1 MSRAPRDQAM
11 TIEELSHCHSRA
23 LAASVR
29 LRLPLRSRVWKGQA
43 GEFAGAGVGSS
54 LDFQDHRTYVP
65 GDDPRHINWQAYA
78 RTGTYTMKLYRE
90 EVRPVV
96 DVILD
101 ASESMFFDP
110 IKAKRSAEL
119 FYFAVESARRSG
131 AATSVHLVRGD
142 AIRPVPSDVIG
153 VHRWLDEIRA
163 MPAADAAAPPDLSR
177 IQFRQNA
184 IRVFVSDLLFA
195 GDPTPALRLLA
206 ARQGAPILLAPFL
219 KSEATPDWAGN
230 YEFVEAEKGSR
241 HQHRIEPST
250 LRHYKEA
257 YINHFALWKNA
268 ASRHQAAM
276 ARVECDADLESS
288 LFAEALPSGALEI
301 SN

>member
-1 MSRAPRDQAM
+1 M
-11 TIEELSHCHSRA
+11 TPEDLSHCHARA
-23 LAASVR
+23 LAAAGR

-96 DVILD
+96 DVVFD
-101 ASESMFFDP
+101 ASESMFFEP
-110 IKAKRSAEL
+110 TKATRSIEL

-131 AATSVHLVRGD
+131 AATSVHFVRGN
-142 AIRPVPSDVIG
+142 AVRPIPSDIVG
-153 VHRWLDEIRA
+153 AHRWLDEVRA
-163 MPAADAAAPPDLSR
+163 MPAADPAAAPDLSR
-177 IQFRQNA
+177 IPFRQNA
-184 IRVFVSDLLFA
+184 IRVFVSDLLFE

-206 ARQGAPILLAPFL
+206 ARQGAPILLVPFL
-219 KSEATPDWAGN
+219 KAEATPEWSGN
-230 YEFVEAEKGSR
+230 YEFVEAERKSR

-250 LRHYKEA
+250 LRRFREA
-257 YINHFALWKNA
+257 YVNHFALWKNA
-268 ASRHQAAM
+268 TRRHQAAL
-276 ARVECDADLESS
+276 ARVECEADLETS
-288 LFAEALPSGALEI
+288 LFAEALPNGALEVAT
-301 SN
+301 

>member
-1 MSRAPRDQAM
+1 VTVA
-11 TIEELSHCHSRA
+11 ELAQCHARA
-23 LAASVR
+23 LAAAGR
-29 LRLPLRSRVWKGQA
+29 LRLPLRSKVWKGQA

-96 DVILD
+96 DVVLD

-110 IKAKRSAEL
+110 QKAARVVEL
-119 FYFAVESARRSG
+119 FYFAVESARHSG

-142 AIRPVPSDVIG
+142 AVRPIPSDV
-153 VHRWLDEIRA
+153 VAAHRWLDEVRA
-163 MPAADAAAPPDLSR
+163 MPAVDAAAAPDLSR

-184 IRVFVSDLLFA
+184 IRVFISDLLFA

-206 ARQGAPILLAPFL
+206 ARQGAPIIFAPFL
-219 KSEATPDWAGN
+219 KAEATPDWTGN
-230 YEFVEAEKGSR
+230 YEFVDAERKSR

-250 LRHYKEA
+250 LRRYKES
-257 YINHFALWKNA
+257 YVNHFALWKNA
-268 ASRHQAAM
+268 TSRYQSAF
-276 ARVECDADLESS
+276 ARVGSESDLEAS

-301 SN
+301 AH